1 MTHDI
6 MPWRRKKGGLSFP
19 RGDQS
24 PFVELHQRMNDL
36 FDDFFG
42 GFDVGV
48 NRLES
53 RFMTAPSID
62 VSETDDDVR
71 VTADLP
77 GMDEKDVQVI
87 LENDILTIKGEKK
100 REHEEKKQ
108 SYHMVERSYGQF
120 QREISLP
127 AGMDREKIKATFKKG
142 VLKVILPK
150 TPESKSA
157 QKRITVSS
165 E

>member
-1 MTHDI
+1 MTHEI

-19 RGDQS
+19 LGDQS
-24 PFVELHQRMNDL
+24 PFVALHQRMNDL

-42 GFDVGV
+42 EFDAGLS
-48 NRLES
+48 RYGS
-53 RFMTAPSID
+53 RFMTMPSID

-77 GMDEKDVQVI
+77 GMDEKDVQVV

-100 REHEEKKQ
+100 QEHEEKKQ
-108 SYHMVERSYGQF
+108 NYHMVERSYGQF

-127 AGMDREKIKATFKKG
+127 AGVDREKIKATFKKG
-142 VLKVILPK
+142 VLKVVLPK
-150 TPESKSA
+150 TPESKST
-157 QKRITVSS
+157 QKRIAISS

>member
-6 MPWRRKKGGLSFP
+6 MSWNKRKGAMSSP
-19 RGDQS
+19 RGEES

-42 GFDVGV
+42 GFDVGLS
-48 NRLES
+48 RFGL
-53 RFMTAPSID
+53 RFMTTPSVD
-62 VSETDDDVR
+62 VSETDEEVR

-77 GMDEKDVQVI
+77 GMDEKGVQVT

-100 REHEEKKQ
+100 QEQEEKKQ
-108 SYHMVERSYGQF
+108 NYHMVERSYGEF
-120 QREISLP
+120 QRVISLP
-127 AGMDREKIKATFKKG
+127 ASVDKEKIKATFKKG

-150 TPESKSA
+150 TPESKST
-157 QKRITVSS
+157 QKRIAISS
-165 E
+165 D